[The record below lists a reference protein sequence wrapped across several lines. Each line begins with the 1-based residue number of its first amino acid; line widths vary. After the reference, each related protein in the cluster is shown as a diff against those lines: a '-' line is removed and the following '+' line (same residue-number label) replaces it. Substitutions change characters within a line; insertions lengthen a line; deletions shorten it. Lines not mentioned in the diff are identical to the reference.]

1 MHALIIYPVRSGCQS
16 DKRCYLMPATPFQ
29 FNATFDNDYLALYAR
44 EAAKDRAWAKICAH
58 VNVPEGNTAT
68 QAMAYNPKRIGMYA
82 HEGHMTGPL
91 KVHVPGLRS
100 MGTFVQYGSG
110 YAFNF
115 LAMVISEF
123 EGEEHVLV
131 RTGTCT
137 LEPEERIQYAADFT
151 AAIARV
157 REVVSPASLG
167 DLLTEKTLEAAREIA
182 QELVAAHP
190 SVLGNGA

>member
-1 MHALIIYPVRSGCQS
+1 
-16 DKRCYLMPATPFQ
+16 
-29 FNATFDNDYLALYAR
+29 
-44 EAAKDRAWAKICAH
+44 
-58 VNVPEGNTAT
+58 
-68 QAMAYNPKRIGMYA
+68 
-82 HEGHMTGPL
+82 
-91 KVHVPGLRS
+91 
-100 MGTFVQYGSG
+100 
-110 YAFNF
+110 
-115 LAMVISEF
+115 MVISEF

-131 RTGTCT
+131 RTGT